1 MSAITNKRLLSL
13 VVIAILGLAACASE
27 VSNRGITAQ
36 LPSVENRF
44 TGVFSTE
51 AIGTAASFTPQIN
64 QLCSR
69 LGGLATGPT
78 YIGEGLFTRFFQ
90 YRCKG
95 GGANIEALIPVS
107 NKAAETSSQAS
118 EVKKLQAE
126 VLRLKEIETQAV
138 PPPQSQNKSAPPEN
152 ERLSLDASKK
162 KCTELGFKPATE
174 GFGKCVLQLSK

>member
-1 MSAITNKRLLSL
+1 MSSITNKLLRSL
-13 VVIAILGLAACASE
+13 VLIAILNLAGCASE

-36 LPSVENRF
+36 LPSLENRF

-51 AIGTAASFTPQIN
+51 AIGTAGSFTPQVT

-69 LGGLATGPT
+69 LGGLETGPT

-95 GGANIEALIPVS
+95 MGANIEAHSPLI
-107 NKAAETSSQAS
+107 NKSPATSSQADG
-118 EVKKLQAE
+118 VQKLQAE
-126 VLRLKEIETQAV
+126 VTRPREIEPQV
-138 PPPQSQNKSAPPEN
+138 VLPSQSQNKSSSTEN
-152 ERLSLDASKK
+152 ERLTLEASKK

-174 GFGKCVLQLSK
+174 GHGKCVLQLSK